1 MILLKELVE
10 IIKENISSSG
20 FYTFYK
26 NRVEKVKRINRLFHQ
41 SSDIKLKNF
50 MIRSN
55 NYPNVSS
62 LDSSNI
68 SFIID
73 ILKEKRGEPASV
85 HYVANLINATIQE
98 TGSIAYFLFPK
109 RNPPVSGILVN
120 KITLFEDYLNWIKIA
135 QRLVPNIID
144 NYKMLESAL
153 LFSNN
158 TSVNSTEK
166 SSYKAFEEIDHKH
179 ITDIKKLRRTFD
191 KANKSE
197 RKNIIDSIKN
207 DYVKKVVTSKVT
219 TETIIDGSNIIYS
232 GTDFPDIAK
241 IDRLFIRTFSRIN
254 TVFFP
259 YRIIFDA
266 NVRYMVKGFQQKE
279 LEKWIALPQTELY
292 SPADDRI
299 LQLANTRNACVIS
312 YDRFLEYETNAIAI
326 YKPEDLYES

>member
-1 MILLKELVE
+1 MKELVE

-26 NRVEKVKRINRLFHQ
+26 NRKEKVKRINRLFHQ

-55 NYPNVSS
+55 DYPVISS

-73 ILKEKRGEPASV
+73 ILKEKRGEPDSV
-85 HYVANLINATIQE
+85 NYVANLVNAKIQE
-98 TGSIAYFLFPK
+98 AGRIAYFLFPQK
-109 RNPPVSGILVN
+109 NPPVSGILVD
-120 KITLFEDYLNWIKIA
+120 KINRFEDYLNWVKLA
-135 QRLVPNIID
+135 KRLVPNIID
-144 NYKMLESAL
+144 NYMMLESAL
-153 LFSNN
+153 LFTNN

-166 SSYKAFEEIDHKH
+166 FNYKAFEVINHKH
-179 ITDIKKLRRTFD
+179 ITDIKKLRRIFD
-191 KANKSE
+191 KATKSE
-197 RKNIIDSIKN
+197 RKKIIDSIKN
-207 DYVKKVVTSKVT
+207 HYVKKVVTSKET
-219 TETIIDGSNIIYS
+219 TEAIIDGSNIIYS

-241 IDRLFIRTFSRIN
+241 IDRLFIHTFSRIN
-254 TVFFP
+254 TAFFP

-279 LEKWIALPQTELY
+279 LEKWLALPQTELY

-312 YDRFLEYETNAIAI
+312 YDRFLEYDTSGIKT